1 MQPTTRLSFSQ
12 RHPFIFGFLLIMV
25 AVALFTG
32 ATATFRHLTDAG
44 SFGGPRIGIVR
55 IEGMIGDVRK
65 TLEWMRKLAEDRT
78 VRGVLVRVDSP
89 GGAVAPSQ
97 ELHDAVKRL
106 AADKPVVVSM
116 GSLAASGGL
125 MVSTGAT
132 RIVAN
137 PATIT
142 GSIGVKMEMPNVQGL
157 MDKLGVAR
165 QTLVSG
171 DLKDAGSPFRAMS
184 EAERAYFQSI
194 IMEMYGQFVNMIA
207 EDRNIPV
214 EKVRSF
220 ADGRILTGSQALE
233 LGLVDKL
240 GSEAAAMDVLLAL
253 VDLKGEKPVFIEPP
267 KERSWVRE
275 VLESALGI
283 APPQNMGQPAFLYY

>member
-32 ATATFRHLTDAG
+32 ATATFRHLTVAG

-240 GSEAAAMDVLLAL
+240 GSQAAAMDVLLAL

-267 KERSWVRE
+267 KERSWGRE
-275 VLESALGI
+275 VLGSALGI
-283 APPQNMGQPAFLYY
+283 APPPDKGQPALPYY

>member
-12 RHPFIFGFLLIMV
+12 RHPFLFGFLLITV
-25 AVALFTG
+25 AVVLFTG
-32 ATATFRHLTDAG
+32 AMATFKHFSGAG
-44 SFGGPRIGIVR
+44 AFGGARIGVVR
-55 IEGMIGDVRK
+55 IEGMIGDARK
-65 TLEWMRKLAEDRT
+65 TLAWMDTLRDDRSI
-78 VRGVLVRVDSP
+78 RGVLVRVDSP

-106 AADKPVVVSM
+106 ASEKPVVVSM

-142 GSIGVKMEMPNVQGL
+142 GSIGVKMELPNVQGL

-165 QTLVSG
+165 QTVVSG
-171 DLKDAGSPFRAMS
+171 DLKDAGSPFRAMT
-184 EAERAYFQSI
+184 EAERAYFHGV
-194 IMEMYGQFVNMIA
+194 IMEMYGQFVQMIA

-240 GSEAAAMDVLLAL
+240 GSQAAATDLLLAL
-253 VDLKGEKPVFIEPP
+253 CDIKQEKPVFIEPP
-267 KERSWVRE
+267 KERSWMRE
-275 VLESALGI
+275 LLESALGI
-283 APPQNMGQPAFLYY
+283 SPPQNAGQPVFLYY